1 MVQRYTRFISR
12 LFQGNNETY
21 TNADRDRFGDV
32 DEYMISLN
40 CIFMLV
46 NISGNLESNQ
56 KLFKK
61 VINERINKDK
71 SLANVQFIGLQI
83 F

>member
-1 MVQRYTRFISR
+1 
-12 LFQGNNETY
+12 
-21 TNADRDRFGDV
+21 
-32 DEYMISLN
+32 
-40 CIFMLV
+40 MLV